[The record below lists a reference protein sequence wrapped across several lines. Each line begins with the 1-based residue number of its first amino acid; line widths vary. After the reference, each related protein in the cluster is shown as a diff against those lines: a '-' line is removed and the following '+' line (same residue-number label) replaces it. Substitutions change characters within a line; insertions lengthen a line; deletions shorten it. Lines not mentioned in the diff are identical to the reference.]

1 MLKFVLAIPLT
12 ASLAFSLVAVAA
24 ADTVPNLN
32 VTPSCKGA
40 ARAVVQAD
48 SEKREKA
55 CYETEKTAREKLAQN
70 WSSFSAKDRT
80 FCLASVK
87 SYAPTYTELAVC
99 LEMIRDV
106 RQIGDKPQGEPEQSK
121 PDKSMPG
128 VPGHTQPRRTN

>member
-1 MLKFVLAIPLT
+1 MFRFILAMPLT
-12 ASLAFSLVAVAA
+12 ASLALSLVTVAA

-32 VTPSCKGA
+32 VTPSCRGA
-40 ARAVVQAD
+40 ARAVAQAD

-70 WSSFSAKDRT
+70 WGTFPAKDRN
-80 FCLASVK
+80 FCMASLK

-106 RQIGDKPQGEPEQSK
+106 RQIGDKPQGEPEKSM

-128 VPGHTQPRRTN
+128 IPGHTQPRRTN